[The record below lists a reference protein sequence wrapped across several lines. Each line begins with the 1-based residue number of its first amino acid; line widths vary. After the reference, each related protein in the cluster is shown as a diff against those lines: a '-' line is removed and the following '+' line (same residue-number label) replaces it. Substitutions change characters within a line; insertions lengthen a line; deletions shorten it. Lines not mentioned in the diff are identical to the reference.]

1 MGNKEIRA
9 KDAWHSKL
17 EKHEENIKSEG
28 STYSYGDEE
37 IRLNRGGNKFKRF
50 KKPGKAI
57 MIFGSIVAGLILIA
71 LLFKLVGFNTDDGI
85 SREAAHVKDNHIGVL
100 YIEGTIGQDSDTY
113 NQQYILDAIDG
124 MMKNSSNKGM
134 MLYVNTPGG
143 GVYESDEIYFKIKEY
158 QKKTGRPVYSY
169 MASQATSGGYY
180 ISAPADKI
188 IANRNCWTGSIGVT
202 MGTLFDISGL
212 LEKHGIKS
220 ETITSGANKSMGSF
234 TEPLTDEQRLI
245 MQGMIDEAYDQF
257 VGIVAEGRNLDEN
270 YVRSI
275 SDGRIYTAHQ
285 AKNIKLIDDVVNTY
299 EDAVNQMKT
308 ACSMEDCDM
317 HDFRYHKE
325 PSFLDSM
332 VKGVDELAKAMNGRS
347 DISAITELMER
358 QAQLPL
364 QYMCEVKK

>member
-9 KDAWHSKL
+9 KDAWHSRL
-17 EKHEENIKSEG
+17 EKREENVKSEG
-28 STYSYGDEE
+28 STYSYGDME
-37 IRLNRGGNKFKRF
+37 IQVNKGGNKFKKF
-50 KKPGKAI
+50 KRPDKPVI
-57 MIFGSIVAGLILIA
+57 IFGCIVVGVILVA
-71 LLFKLVGFNTDDGI
+71 LLFKFSGFNDDDGGGK
-85 SREAAHVKDNHIGVL
+85 EAAHVKGSHIGVI
-100 YIEGTIGQDSDTY
+100 YIEGTIGQDSNTY
-113 NQQYILDAIDG
+113 NQQYILDTIDG
-124 MMKNSSNKGM
+124 MMGNHSNKGM
-134 MLYVNTPGG
+134 MLYINTPGG

-158 QKKTGRPVYSY
+158 QDTTGRPVYSY

-202 MGTLFDISGL
+202 MGTLFDVSGL

-220 ETITSGANKSMGSF
+220 ETITSGANKSMGSL

-270 YVRSI
+270 YVRSV

-285 AKNIKLIDDVVNTY
+285 AKNIKLIDDVVSTY
-299 EDAVNQMKT
+299 EYAVNKMKK
-308 ACSMEDCDM
+308 AENLEDCDM
-317 HDFRYHKE
+317 YDFRYQKE

-332 VKGVDELAKAMNGRS
+332 VKGINELAKTMNRS
-347 DISAITELMER
+347 DISALTELMER
-358 QAQLPL
+358 QAELPL